1 MKTNMPD
8 VKQEKDKIDDRF
20 GSSRHQSENEHEF
33 ESLEYEED
41 AYYLNLT
48 ATPSFDDVDE
58 LSDDA
63 DELVVHCWRDSN
75 GDIDEIVV
83 DDANLSVETQFLTME
98 QEDGARGRGRKKRKS
113 VRVIFQDFS
122 KPYLAKI
129 SNSQNYK
136 KFLELVKG
144 EDATLHSSGYISPS
158 SDNVVNELQGLT
170 LEEQDRQK
178 AEWSAELAKVE
189 EEIQTL
195 RHVLANK
202 IRVSQE
208 LKRKLGISV
217 WKEITDD
224 MNQGLK
230 NVKESQVYQNVG
242 EKLGQITKA
251 VSENTL
257 FQKTESVIKTTA
269 EKTTS
274 ILGGFGSGLSMKLG
288 QMRNSDSFRSLEER
302 VGSAYENMKSFEKM
316 LADFDVTLHEHLKQ
330 LVVQLV
336 ICGKTKTDKRAT
348 VAAESL
354 EGNGC
359 SAQFLQYTRRKRA
372 ETLRDRPPRYTY
384 EIGSIVY
391 AKSGQKTRL
400 RSDMIEDTDPRCGGT
415 VDIAKRLQRD
425 GGNLSSMYAFRLCAE
440 RERERERD
448 RELRRRTDGKKIVSH
463 TNMEIAAHEAH
474 LVCGGCVCVRSG
486 ARGTAANAW
495 KKPPS
500 RHAAITILIFEATG
514 KWDVTTCLARLG
526 VKGLSNEVSVVYDF
540 DG

>member
-1 MKTNMPD
+1 MKTDMPD
-8 VKQEKDKIDDRF
+8 VKQEGVKVGASKQVPKHGEQDCP
-20 GSSRHQSENEHEF
+20 SEN

-41 AYYLNLT
+41 AYYSNVT
-48 ATPSFDDVDE
+48 ATPSFDDIDE

-63 DELVVHCWRDSN
+63 GEIVVHCWRDSN

-83 DDANLSVETQFLTME
+83 DDANFSVETQFLVPE
-98 QEDGARGRGRKKRKS
+98 AEEGVAGGSRKKKRS

-129 SNSQNYK
+129 SSSQNYK

-144 EDATLHSSGYISPS
+144 AELREDASLHSAGYISPT
-158 SDNVVNELQGLT
+158 SDNVVNELQGLS

-230 NVKESQVYQNVG
+230 NVKESQVYHNVG
-242 EKLGQITKA
+242 EKLGQFSKA
-251 VSENTL
+251 VTKNTL
-257 FQKTESVIKTTA
+257 FQKTESVFKTTA

-302 VGSAYENMKSFEKM
+302 VGSAYENMKTKVVPSRSSSMQSFNEM
-316 LADFDVTLHEHLKQ
+316 LRET
-330 LVVQLV
+330 
-336 ICGKTKTDKRAT
+336 
-348 VAAESL
+348 ESL
-354 EGNGC
+354 R
-359 SAQFLQYTRRKRA
+359 SAPTA
-372 ETLRDRPPRYTY
+372 TSPTIP
-384 EIGSIVY
+384 
-391 AKSGQKTRL
+391 
-400 RSDMIEDTDPRCGGT
+400 ED
-415 VDIAKRLQRD
+415 KL
-425 GGNLSSMYAFRLCAE
+425 LS
-440 RERERERD
+440 
-448 RELRRRTDGKKIVSH
+448 
-463 TNMEIAAHEAH
+463 
-474 LVCGGCVCVRSG
+474 
-486 ARGTAANAW
+486 
-495 KKPPS
+495 
-500 RHAAITILIFEATG
+500 
-514 KWDVTTCLARLG
+514 
-526 VKGLSNEVSVVYDF
+526 
-540 DG
+540 

>member
-1 MKTNMPD
+1 MKTDMPD
-8 VKQEKDKIDDRF
+8 VKQDQAKVEDRR
-20 GSSRHQSENEHEF
+20 GSSKQSTRSRVCTGHGEQDCSSENEHEL

-41 AYYLNLT
+41 VYYSNLT
-48 ATPSFDDVDE
+48 ATPSFDDIDE

-63 DELVVHCWRDSN
+63 DEIIVHCWRDSN

-83 DDANLSVETQFLTME
+83 DDANLSVETQFLTPDG
-98 QEDGARGRGRKKRKS
+98 EDGATGHGKKKRKS

-144 EDATLHSSGYISPS
+144 EDATLHSADYISPT
-158 SDNVVNELQGLT
+158 SDNVVNELQGLS
-170 LEEQDRQK
+170 LEEQNRQK
-178 AEWSAELAKVE
+178 EEWSAELAKVE

-242 EKLGQITKA
+242 EKLGQFSKA
-251 VSENTL
+251 VTENTL
-257 FQKTESVIKTTA
+257 FQKTESVFKTTA

-302 VGSAYENMKSFEKM
+302 VGSAYENMKTKVVPSRSSSMQSFNEM
-316 LADFDVTLHEHLKQ
+316 LRDT
-330 LVVQLV
+330 
-336 ICGKTKTDKRAT
+336 
-348 VAAESL
+348 ESL
-354 EGNGC
+354 R
-359 SAQFLQYTRRKRA
+359 SAPTA
-372 ETLRDRPPRYTY
+372 TSPTIP
-384 EIGSIVY
+384 
-391 AKSGQKTRL
+391 
-400 RSDMIEDTDPRCGGT
+400 ED
-415 VDIAKRLQRD
+415 KL
-425 GGNLSSMYAFRLCAE
+425 LS
-440 RERERERD
+440 
-448 RELRRRTDGKKIVSH
+448 
-463 TNMEIAAHEAH
+463 
-474 LVCGGCVCVRSG
+474 
-486 ARGTAANAW
+486 
-495 KKPPS
+495 
-500 RHAAITILIFEATG
+500 
-514 KWDVTTCLARLG
+514 
-526 VKGLSNEVSVVYDF
+526 
-540 DG
+540 

>member
-1 MKTNMPD
+1 MKTDEMPD
-8 VKQEKDKIDDRF
+8 IKQGQGKTEDR
-20 GSSRHQSENEHEF
+20 GPSKQGAKSRVCQEHGDHDCPSENEHEF

-41 AYYLNLT
+41 VYYSNLT
-48 ATPSFDDVDE
+48 ATPSFDDIDE

-63 DELVVHCWRDSN
+63 DEIVVHCWRDSN

-83 DDANLSVETQFLTME
+83 DDANLSVETQFLTPDA
-98 QEDGARGRGRKKRKS
+98 EDGASSRGRRKRKS

-144 EDATLHSSGYISPS
+144 EDASLHSAGYISPT
-158 SDNVVNELQGLT
+158 SDNVVNELQGLS
-170 LEEQDRQK
+170 LEEQNRQK
-178 AEWSAELAKVE
+178 EEWSAELAKVE

-242 EKLGQITKA
+242 EKLGQFTKA

-257 FQKTESVIKTTA
+257 FQKTESVFKTTA

-274 ILGGFGSGLSMKLG
+274 ILGGFGSGLSMKIG

-302 VGSAYENMKSFEKM
+302 VGSAYENMKTKVVPSRSSSMQSFNDM
-316 LADFDVTLHEHLKQ
+316 LRES
-330 LVVQLV
+330 
-336 ICGKTKTDKRAT
+336 
-348 VAAESL
+348 ESL
-354 EGNGC
+354 R
-359 SAQFLQYTRRKRA
+359 SAPAATSP
-372 ETLRDRPPRYTY
+372 TIP
-384 EIGSIVY
+384 
-391 AKSGQKTRL
+391 
-400 RSDMIEDTDPRCGGT
+400 ED
-415 VDIAKRLQRD
+415 KL
-425 GGNLSSMYAFRLCAE
+425 LS
-440 RERERERD
+440 
-448 RELRRRTDGKKIVSH
+448 
-463 TNMEIAAHEAH
+463 
-474 LVCGGCVCVRSG
+474 
-486 ARGTAANAW
+486 
-495 KKPPS
+495 
-500 RHAAITILIFEATG
+500 
-514 KWDVTTCLARLG
+514 
-526 VKGLSNEVSVVYDF
+526 
-540 DG
+540 